1 MFLWGNKINSNYNSD
16 AYKVNRK
23 DKANEVQS
31 INKNL
36 KDDKKGNDKK
46 KPKNKKKD
54 IQKDDSVE
62 NIKYDSDK
70 KIEKSERKG
79 KFIDISK
86 WKDD

>member
-1 MFLWGNKINSNYNSD
+1 MFLWENKINNNYNSD
-16 AYKVNRK
+16 AYKVDRNE
-23 DKANEVQS
+23 KANGVQS
-31 INKNL
+31 INKNP
-36 KDDKKGNDKK
+36 KDNKKGNDKK

-54 IQKDDSVE
+54 IQKDNSIE

-86 WKDD
+86 